1 MLRACMIDGFGWFP
15 EHVFRRNWLLFDD
28 VDYTFPL
35 FVRGVSVPPKLF
47 LNDEF
52 RIVQPS
58 LADDVIDPI
67 VEAALVDSRDPDF
80 RAYVTSVIP
89 KRDAQCA
96 GGVVHADSQIEQRR
110 LLGQARDPAFAIS
123 FLAQKLV
130 AYANSM
136 GAVPIVGQD
145 YAVNILARVLRRGS
159 AGSTASDALVTPRR
173 AAVVH
178 AIAAG
183 LSLRFVGD
191 EVLENAD
198 PERLMV
204 FKEKAAALRESHHA
218 HLLKVARDYDGLPGD
233 ASFGELLADL
243 RADAEA
249 VRVQMDEQAKDL
261 WFSVG
266 LDVGG
271 KALVGAASAAVAAIA
286 LIRADMF
293 GAVAAALP
301 GALTGAAMAAATI
314 AQTMH
319 KSLVA
324 RRSYLSYLTD
334 ASRYLATA

>member
-1 MLRACMIDGFGWFP
+1 MIDGFGWFP

-28 VDYTFPL
+28 VDYTFPV

-47 LNDEF
+47 LNNEF
-52 RIVQPS
+52 RVVQPS
-58 LADDVIDPI
+58 LSDDVIDHI
-67 VEAALVDSRDPDF
+67 VETALIDRRDPEF
-80 RAYVTSVIP
+80 RAYLAAAVP

-130 AYANSM
+130 AYASSE

-145 YAVNILARVLRRGS
+145 YALNVLARVVRRGV
-159 AGSTASDALVTPRR
+159 AGSAAPDALVTPRR

-178 AIAAG
+178 AVAAG
-183 LSLRFVGD
+183 LSLRFIGD
-191 EVLENAD
+191 DILEAAD
-198 PERLMV
+198 PERLLA
-204 FKEKAAALRESHHA
+204 FKEKATPLRETHHA

-233 ASFGELLADL
+233 ASFHELLADL

-249 VRVQMDEQAKDL
+249 VRLQMDEQAKDL

-266 LDVGG
+266 LDIGG

-286 LIRADMF
+286 LIRTDMF
-293 GAVAAALP
+293 GAIAAALP
-301 GALTGAAMAAATI
+301 GALTGAAMATTKI
-314 AQTMH
+314 AETVR
-319 KSLVA
+319 KSIVA
-324 RRSYLSYLTD
+324 RRSHLSYLTD
-334 ASRYLATA
+334 AKHYLAPA